1 MDSVAQRGHARDLH
15 RDNGVELFS
24 KIGTTPTTCTKDK
37 YLVGFDC
44 RFKRIFRKGEF
55 CALRLIRN
63 LQSAIGQKL
72 GSAFVLVTTHCIFT
86 IAEICEGTEQ
96 HLAVE
101 EFLSPYPLV
110 VVLEKTVAQC
120 QPLILVKIGD
130 AVSLS
135 PTELGC

>member
-1 MDSVAQRGHARDLH
+1 VLSV
-15 RDNGVELFS
+15 VEA
-24 KIGTTPTTCTKDK
+24 
-37 YLVGFDC
+37 
-44 RFKRIFRKGEF
+44 
-55 CALRLIRN
+55 ALRVSAD
-63 LQSAIGQKL
+63 QTQGTQAAIGQKL
-72 GSAFVLVTTHCIFT
+72 GSAFVLVTAHCIFT

-120 QPLILVKIGD
+120 QPLFFVKVGD

>member
-1 MDSVAQRGHARDLH
+1 LLEAL
-15 RDNGVELFS
+15 S
-24 KIGTTPTTCTKDK
+24 KIVTTPATCAKDK

-44 RFKRIFRKGEF
+44 RFKRIFRKGEL

-63 LQSAIGQKL
+63 LQANIGQEP
-72 GSAFVLVTTHCIFT
+72 GGAFVLVTTHCIFT
-86 IAEICEGTEQ
+86 IAEICEGTEE

-120 QPLILVKIGD
+120 QPLFIKICD

>member
-1 MDSVAQRGHARDLH
+1 VGGNAARIRSQNVGILVISTAN
-15 RDNGVELFS
+15 NGVELLS
-24 KIGTTPTTCTKDK
+24 KVVTTPATCAKDK

-44 RFKRIFRKGEF
+44 RFKRIFRKGEL

-63 LQSAIGQKL
+63 LQATIRQKP
-72 GSAFVLVTTHCIFT
+72 GGTFVLVTAHCIFT
-86 IAEICEGTEQ
+86 IAEICEGTEE

-120 QPLILVKIGD
+120 QPL
-130 AVSLS
+130 LS
-135 PTELGC
+135 KSAIQ